1 MKNNITTIL
10 AAFTLGILATG
21 VTNAS
26 IMYQDLNVSAVT
38 NGAVLTFDVNS
49 DGIDDFGFRE
59 SSYYSHYSSGSSYG
73 RDLWAYGLNGS
84 QISSGS
90 PLSFNDIIDV
100 TTNFSSVNHMA
111 DYNSSYWSYRCGSRW
126 RRHTC
131 SGSNSNTYG
140 SWNQGYNLIN
150 GYLGFELNVGSDS
163 LYGWFDISMPYYGD
177 ALIKSFAYESFSNAG
192 LFAGQRTSLLPVARS
207 SAQSVPEPSPLAL
220 LALGALGIGLSRVKK
235 RA

>member
-1 MKNNITTIL
+1 MKNNITTIS
-10 AAFTLGILATG
+10 AAFTLGTLATG

-26 IMYQDLNVSAVT
+26 IIYQDLNVSAVT

-49 DGIDDFGFRE
+49 DGIDDFGFQE
-59 SSYYSHYSSGSSYG
+59 TSYSSRYYSGASYG

-84 QISSGS
+84 QISSGG
-90 PLSFNDIIDV
+90 PLSFNDIIDD
-100 TTNFSSVNHMA
+100 TTDFSSVNHMA
-111 DYNSSYWSYRCGSRW
+111 DYNSSYWSYRCG
-126 RRHTC
+126 RRGRSTC
-131 SGSNSNTYG
+131 GGSSSYTNG

-163 LYGWFDISMPYYGD
+163 LYGWFDISMPYNGD
-177 ALIKSFAYESFSNAG
+177 ALIKGFAYESYPNAG
-192 LFAGQRTSLLPVARS
+192 LFAGQRTSLLPVARTA
-207 SAQSVPEPSPLAL
+207 AQSVPEPSPLAL